1 MKKMYFLLATLLTL
15 NYAFAQDN
23 TPTDKGVVFLKGGSN
38 LAIDFFKIKDD
49 LGQEKNST
57 EFTLNVGGG
66 YFVSKN
72 FALGAGIDLESFDNV
87 SYTNYN
93 LFMRY
98 YPLGKVILEAG
109 LLSLDSAN
117 DSGEDKRLNL
127 VNLEAGYAFFVNDYF
142 SVEPTLRFKNL
153 EGNQFSMHVRLGIYW

>member
-1 MKKMYFLLATLLTL
+1 MYFLLATLFTL

-38 LAIDFFKIKDD
+38 LAIDFFKDD
-49 LGQEKNST
+49 NDKSLT
-57 EFTLNVGGG
+57 AFTLNVGGG

-72 FALGAGIDLESFDNV
+72 FALGAGIDLESIYNAI
-87 SYTNYN
+87 YTDYN
-93 LFMRY
+93 LFIRY

>member
-1 MKKMYFLLATLLTL
+1 MKKMYFLIATLFTL

-38 LAIDFFKIKDD
+38 LAIDFFKDD
-49 LGQEKNST
+49 NDKSLT
-57 EFTLNVGGG
+57 AFTLNVGGG

-72 FALGAGIDLESFDNV
+72 FALGAGIDLESIDNA
-87 SYTNYN
+87 SYTDYN

-117 DSGEDKRLNL
+117 DLGEDKRLNL

>member
-1 MKKMYFLLATLLTL
+1 MKKMYFLLATLFTL

-72 FALGAGIDLESFDNV
+72 FDLK
-87 SYTNYN
+87 SYC
-93 LFMRY
+93 
-98 YPLGKVILEAG
+98 
-109 LLSLDSAN
+109 
-117 DSGEDKRLNL
+117 
-127 VNLEAGYAFFVNDYF
+127 FFV
-142 SVEPTLRFKNL
+142 SHLIGL
-153 EGNQFSMHVRLGIYW
+153 AAILLL